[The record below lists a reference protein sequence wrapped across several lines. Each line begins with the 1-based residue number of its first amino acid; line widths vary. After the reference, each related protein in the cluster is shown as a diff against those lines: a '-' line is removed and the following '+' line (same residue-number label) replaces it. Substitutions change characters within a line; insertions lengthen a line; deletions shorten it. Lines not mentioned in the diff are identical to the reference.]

1 MLPKPKVAFFLCI
14 LLLCSI
20 CVVFFFFLLNLKG
33 TALCIVYKLN
43 EDEMIILYKHSRE
56 QSAQPHRAGL
66 LTAQTWAST
75 DGPGG
80 RLEKSRGPTH
90 CPSPPSLPSRAPV
103 PSLLALFPR
112 SWVVVQ
118 MNSAP
123 ELCLSDCTLT
133 QIAHVSATLFSA
145 DGCARPSQQC
155 GSLPGCFGQGH
166 PRRADTRVLRVLVG
180 GGSLPGPGV

>member
-1 MLPKPKVAFFLCI
+1 MFDRSGDLLNLTAFEMPDILNFRQPPPQHPSHTPSDDRRPVPPLLSISSFLMLPKPKVAFFLCI

-66 LTAQTWAST
+66 PTAQTWAST

-90 CPSPPSLPSRAPV
+90 CPSPLSLPSKALV
-103 PSLLALFPR
+103 LSLSLLSFLEAGWLCR
-112 SWVVVQ
+112 W
-118 MNSAP
+118 NSP
-123 ELCLSDCTLT
+123 
-133 QIAHVSATLFSA
+133 
-145 DGCARPSQQC
+145 P
-155 GSLPGCFGQGH
+155 
-166 PRRADTRVLRVLVG
+166 
-180 GGSLPGPGV
+180 